1 MVQTNSGAEFRGGAW
16 PAYKSGGLPGGGG
29 FPAAAW
35 KGREGKSGGEGEC
48 VRGKDPLQGQ
58 KEDGGSR
65 EKREDVSWPECGER
79 KLEAG
84 LRSRRTECRFAFVLV
99 CGTGEALRG
108 AEPMG
113 QGQDVPQSSHWLL
126 PGRELQ
132 EQGRRPGGWQQAG
145 EVTVAAGVGKA
156 LVVALRH

>member
-1 MVQTNSGAEFRGGAW
+1 MCKREGPTAGSERRWWLKGE
-16 PAYKSGGLPGGGG
+16 
-29 FPAAAW
+29 
-35 KGREGKSGGEGEC
+35 KGRC
-48 VRGKDPLQGQ
+48 FMAWMW
-58 KEDGGSR
+58 R
-65 EKREDVSWPECGER
+65 E
-79 KLEAG
+79 EAG
-84 LRSRRTECRFAFVLV
+84 SWSQEQKDCRFAFVLV